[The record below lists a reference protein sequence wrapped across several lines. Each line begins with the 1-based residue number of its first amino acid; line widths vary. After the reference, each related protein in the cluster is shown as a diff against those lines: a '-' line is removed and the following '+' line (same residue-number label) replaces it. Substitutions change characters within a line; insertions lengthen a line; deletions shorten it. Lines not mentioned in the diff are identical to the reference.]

1 MQRVL
6 KHVNFHG
13 EILIQANFKQQ
24 EILTN
29 QLIKTPHGKKWF
41 VESFFRWQ
49 KDTRQWLVAKKL
61 VDLPTR
67 QGPGK
72 KAASDNLV
80 RLTIKRL

>member
-1 MQRVL
+1 ML
-6 KHVNFHG
+6 KCVNFHG
-13 EILIQANFKQQ
+13 EMLIQANFKPQ

-29 QLIKTPHGKKWF
+29 QLIKTPHGKKNGLLK
-41 VESFFRWQ
+41 VSFGGKKTLDNDWWQ
-49 KDTRQWLVAKKL
+49 KKL

-72 KAASDNLV
+72 KAAADNLV